1 MRKIPKS
8 YSDFLYYNKNTM
20 LPVPTKMTELYVV
33 YLLPNY
39 PDLYDEWSFYPEMVW
54 EWDPQEPNKAIPLG
68 NISKDHANWMTW
80 GPYPMLW
87 RNPYD
92 PSKLGRN
99 IKGIDTKRQKYVE
112 VNHKMSHISKGI
124 WFTMNVGSGM
134 FFEIG
139 DKILVT
145 RNKISGL
152 LTLLK
157 NIGKSVQNIVD
168 KYGDTFEWN
177 SWGNESTTYRE
188 QKGFI
193 KNIWDVTTLKDLLLI
208 VSDND
213 DPTRLGLEW
222 IANCP
227 ILDNWI
233 YDLAKEQGYDMV
245 QYYCAAYNGFWS
257 NEFVWIDNDDDIT
270 IDDLATQR
278 VSTTLGKCTDDSKIV
293 LSCKFSPDTSVQL
306 SSITKPTSNKI
317 IPKWKYIL
325 IIIIVI
331 IIFLLLI
338 YYYK

>member
-1 MRKIPKS
+1 MVKIPQK
-8 YSDFLYYNKNTM
+8 YKDFIYPNKNNS
-20 LPVPTKMTELYVV
+20 LPIPNNLEQLYIV
-33 YLLPNY
+33 YLLPKFA
-39 PDLYDEWSFYPEMVW
+39 DLYNDWKNSYPIMNW

-68 NISKDHANWMTW
+68 NISKDRQNWMTW

-99 IKGIDTKRQKYVE
+99 IKGIDTKREKYVE
-112 VNHKMSHISKGI
+112 VNHKMSNMSKGI

-134 FFEIG
+134 FFELG

-145 RNKISGL
+145 RNKVSAL

-157 NIGKSVQNIVD
+157 NIGKGVQNIVD

-177 SWGNESTTYRE
+177 GWGNVSTTYRE

-193 KNIWDVTTLKDLLLI
+193 KKIWGITTLKDLMLI

-213 DPTRLGLEW
+213 EPTRLGLEW

-233 YDLAKEQGYDMV
+233 YDLAKDQGYDMV
-245 QYYCAAYNGFWS
+245 QYYCSAYNGFWS
-257 NEFVWIDNDDDIT
+257 NEFVWIDNDDIT
-270 IDDLATQR
+270 IHDLATTR
-278 VSTTLGKCTDDSKIV
+278 IYTTLGLCTDNSKTV
-293 LSCKFSPDTSVQL
+293 LSCNFNENDVNDNL
-306 SSITKPTSNKI
+306 
-317 IPKWKYIL
+317 KYLL
-325 IIIIVI
+325 IIITII
-331 IIFLLLI
+331 ILIFLIIFLTILV
-338 YYYK
+338 KK